1 MSITILNVPV
11 SVTSPTTAVPLT
23 SISTLVASAIVIQAR
38 GGNAGGTGKNTGK
51 IYIGNSA
58 VVGGDQ
64 TTGIQL
70 AVPIDGVTP
79 PSVKL
84 ESGDNLNLFPL
95 NQIYIAG
102 TVSGDGVVALCHIV
116 D

>member
-11 SVTSPTTAVPLT
+11 GATPATAVPLVVAT
-23 SISTLVASAIVIQAR
+23 DIRTASAIVIQAR

-58 VVGGDQ
+58 VIGGDQ
-64 TTGIQL
+64 TSGIQL
-70 AVPIDGVTP
+70 AIPIDGVTP

-102 TVSGDGVVALCHIV
+102 EVFGDGVVALCHIV

>member
-23 SISTLVASAIVIQAR
+23 VSPTLVASSIVIQAR
-38 GGNAGGTGKNTGK
+38 GGNVGGSGKNAGK
-51 IYIGNSA
+51 IYIGNSS

-70 AVPIDGVTP
+70 AIPITGVTP

-84 ESGDNLNLFPL
+84 ESGDNLNLFQL

-102 TVSGDGVVALCHIV
+102 EVSGDGVVALCHIV
-116 D
+116 E

>member
-1 MSITILNVPV
+1 MSLQVLFVQAGSTPQ
-11 SVTSPTTAVPLT
+11 TAVPL
-23 SISTLVASAIVIQAR
+23 SASSTLVASSIVIQAL
-38 GGNAGGTGKNTGK
+38 GGTSDGTGKNQGK
-51 IYIGNSA
+51 IYIGNSS

-64 TTGIQL
+64 TTGVQL
-70 AVPIDGVTP
+70 AVPMDGATA
-79 PSVKL
+79 PSLKL

-102 TVSGDGVVALCHIV
+102 EYEDDGVVALCHIV